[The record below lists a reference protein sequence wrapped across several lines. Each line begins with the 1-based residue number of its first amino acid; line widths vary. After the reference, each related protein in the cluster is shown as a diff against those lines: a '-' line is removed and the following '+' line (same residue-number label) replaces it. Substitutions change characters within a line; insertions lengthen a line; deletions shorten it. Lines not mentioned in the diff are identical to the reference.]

1 MPAKM
6 PVPRPDM
13 KSTMWR
19 SILGDSHFWVPLVV
33 LAVGV
38 FLLLALH

>member
-1 MPAKM
+1 
-6 PVPRPDM
+6 M
-13 KSTMWR
+13 KSTMWK
-19 SILGDSHFWVPLVV
+19 SILRDSHFWVPLVV

>member
-1 MPAKM
+1 MRSSM
-6 PVPRPDM
+6 W
-13 KSTMWR
+13 KSIFR
-19 SILGDSHFWVPLVV
+19 DSHFWVPLVV